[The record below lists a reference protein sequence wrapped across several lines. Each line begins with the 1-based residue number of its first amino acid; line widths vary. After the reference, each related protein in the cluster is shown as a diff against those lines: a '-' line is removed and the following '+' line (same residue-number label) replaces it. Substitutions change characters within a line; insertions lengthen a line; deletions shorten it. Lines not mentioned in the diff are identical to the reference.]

1 MQVIDLLFRQELNLR
16 LHVIGDLARPIRWV
30 HASDSRDPA
39 PYLNGEE
46 VVLSTGAW
54 FTGKESVTRFVAGL
68 MKANVAALGFGVHD
82 DMPTV
87 PMELIVEAKK
97 NNLTLFEVPSGVT
110 FISLSELFVD
120 LSMAHH
126 EQPLRENAT
135 RNAELLGILQR
146 QDGIGAMLKILSTN
160 IPGRKAIISG
170 DNILAS
176 DQSTLLESAPVLL
189 DLFANFA
196 RYPILAGSLQADLII
211 ENFAEEPTLEQ
222 RQVIDQ
228 VLPFLAI
235 ELQRFQF
242 DLEIARK
249 FAEEI
254 FDFIE
259 ASPRDD
265 ATIYSRMRS
274 IGVKP
279 ESPMVALC
287 IAIADVNSEAP
298 LGVVNKWLHDQ
309 SEVGIAGIRKSEL
322 LVLLPATEKL
332 DIALLGEEIHALL
345 GGGNFLGVGTIVA
358 AAKGAHESI
367 IQARY
372 AAHFAARS
380 GGVGY
385 STYDAL
391 ASHVVLLT
399 AQSDQT
405 LERFETVLL
414 QPLIAHDANRHSDLV
429 HTLQRFLAL
438 NGQFQVAAD
447 DLHIHVNTLR
457 QRLNRIEELTGRDLS
472 LMHNKVDFWLAL
484 EARKLRKPPAQ

>member
-54 FTGKESVTRFVAGL
+54 FNGKESVTRFVAGL

-110 FISLSELFVD
+110 FISLSELFVE

-126 EQPLRENAT
+126 EQPLRENVL
-135 RNAELLGILQR
+135 RNAQLLGILQH
-146 QDGIGAMLKILSTN
+146 QSGADAMLKVLSTN
-160 IPGRKAIISG
+160 ISGRMAIISG
-170 DNILAS
+170 EKNLAS
-176 DQSTLLESAPVLL
+176 DQSTALESARALL
-189 DLFANFA
+189 DHYANFA
-196 RYPILAGSLQADLII
+196 RYPILAGSLQATLII
-211 ENFAEEPTLEQ
+211 ENFGEQPTPEQ
-222 RQVIDQ
+222 QQVIDQ

-265 ATIYSRMRS
+265 ATICSRMRS

-279 ESPMVALC
+279 EVPMVAIC
-287 IAIADVNSEAP
+287 VEVADVNPED
-298 LGVVNKWLHDQ
+298 LLEKVNSWLQ
-309 SEVGIAGIRKSEL
+309 EQTGVGIAGVREGEL
-322 LVLLPATEKL
+322 LALLPAAEHL
-332 DIALLGEEIHALL
+332 DIAALGAEIHAQL
-345 GGGNFLGVGTIVA
+345 GGKIFLGVGTIVA
-358 AAKGAHESI
+358 DVKGAHESI

-380 GGVGY
+380 GGAGY
-385 STYDAL
+385 STYEAL

-399 AQSDQT
+399 TQSDQT

-414 QPLIAHDANRHSDLV
+414 QPLIAQDANRHSELV

-438 NGQFQVAAD
+438 NGQFQVTAD

-457 QRLNRIEELTGRDLS
+457 QRLNRIEELTSRDLS
-472 LMHNKVDFWLAL
+472 LMHDKVDFWLAL
-484 EARKLRKPPAQ
+484 EARKLRKAPSL